1 MKNDHEQTLYNLKF
15 YQKSLDVFK
24 LSRRIA
30 SYITNDKSILSL
42 YNSVDRS
49 DRYADSLVLNALGL
63 VPKIVETEIE
73 ENPRLKLKYAKS
85 LHYFIEIIYQDC
97 LKLENTRIQG
107 KDFVRMLRKE
117 LILLRRMHKRY
128 VKSLL

>member
-1 MKNDHEQTLYNLKF
+1 MKNHSEQTLNNLKI

-30 SYITNDKSILSL
+30 SYITNDKSMLSL
-42 YNSVDRS
+42 YNSVERS
-49 DRYADSLVLNALGL
+49 DRYVDSLVMNSLGL
-63 VPKIVETEIE
+63 VPKIVETESE

-85 LHYFIEIIYQDC
+85 LHYFIDIIYQDC